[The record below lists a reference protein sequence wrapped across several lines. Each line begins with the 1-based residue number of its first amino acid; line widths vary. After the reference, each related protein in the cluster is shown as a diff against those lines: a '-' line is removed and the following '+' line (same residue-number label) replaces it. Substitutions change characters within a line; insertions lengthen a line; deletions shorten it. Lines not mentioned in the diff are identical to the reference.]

1 MGGVSTSDAFAVL
14 ARERYVSLTTFRRSG
29 EPVSSPVWIA
39 PDGDELVVITV
50 DPTGKLKRL
59 AHTRRVELRPC
70 DLRGRVAE
78 GAPTFSGRATVDRSD
93 EAVATVK
100 RAIGRKY
107 LFARIG
113 DTVSGLFSWA
123 VKRKPRAAI
132 RITLT

>member
-1 MGGVSTSDAFAVL
+1 MSTSDAFAAL
-14 ARERYVSLTTFRRSG
+14 AREQYVSLTTFRRSG
-29 EPVSSPVWIA
+29 EPVSSAVWIA
-39 PDGDELVVITV
+39 PDGDELVVITI

-59 AHTRRVELRPC
+59 AHTRRVGLRPC
-70 DLRGRVAE
+70 DRRGRVAE
-78 GAPTFSGRATVDRSD
+78 GAPTYSGRATVDRSD

-107 LFARIG
+107 RIAAFA

-132 RITLT
+132 RITLS